1 MTTARTLFEFD
12 HSYAR
17 EVPGL
22 SLPWT
27 AAAVPAPELLVL
39 AATARRRSGRDALGS
54 MALVPTVL
62 ALALWW
68 FNDHGLPIGELLT
81 HSQISADGGN
91 WAAFENHTPVTG

>member
-27 AAAVPAPELLVL
+27 AAPVPAKVRAGPASATGAMIMPSPPEL
-39 AATARRRSGRDALGS
+39 AAAEPVNTNGR
-54 MALVPTVL
+54 
-62 ALALWW
+62 
-68 FNDHGLPIGELLT
+68 
-81 HSQISADGGN
+81 
-91 WAAFENHTPVTG
+91 